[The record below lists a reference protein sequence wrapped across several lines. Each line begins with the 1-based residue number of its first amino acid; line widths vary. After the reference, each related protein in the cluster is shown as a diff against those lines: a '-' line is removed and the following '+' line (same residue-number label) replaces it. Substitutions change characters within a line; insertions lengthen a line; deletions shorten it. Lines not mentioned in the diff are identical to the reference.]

1 MLESILTLL
10 STLVGGGVL
19 GMLFERKKRKVET
32 DAIEAEV
39 VDRIQ
44 IIYKKFLEDYNQKIT
59 DLLNENE
66 KLKEKIR
73 KIEERIKE
81 LSKLRILYYPFYW
94 LSLYWA
100 ANRLHRRTKIM
111 KKRN

>member
-44 IIYKKFLEDYNQKIT
+44 ILYKKFLEDYNQKIT

-66 KLKEKIR
+66 KLKEKI
-73 KIEERIKE
+73 KKLEERINE
-81 LSKLRILYYPFYW
+81 LSK
-94 LSLYWA
+94 
-100 ANRLHRRTKIM
+100 
-111 KKRN
+111 

>member
-73 KIEERIKE
+73 KLEKRINE
-81 LSKLRILYYPFYW
+81 LSK
-94 LSLYWA
+94 
-100 ANRLHRRTKIM
+100 
-111 KKRN
+111 

>member
-73 KIEERIKE
+73 KLEERIDD
-81 LSKLRILYYPFYW
+81 LSK
-94 LSLYWA
+94 
-100 ANRLHRRTKIM
+100 
-111 KKRN
+111 

>member
-1 MLESILTLL
+1 MLESILTLF

-73 KIEERIKE
+73 KLEERINE
-81 LSKLRILYYPFYW
+81 LYK
-94 LSLYWA
+94 
-100 ANRLHRRTKIM
+100 
-111 KKRN
+111 

>member
-1 MLESILTLL
+1 MLESILTLF

-44 IIYKKFLEDYNQKIT
+44 NIYKKFLEDYNQKIT

-73 KIEERIKE
+73 KLEERINE
-81 LSKLRILYYPFYW
+81 LSK
-94 LSLYWA
+94 
-100 ANRLHRRTKIM
+100 
-111 KKRN
+111 

>member
-32 DAIEAEV
+32 YAIEAEV

-44 IIYKKFLEDYNQKIT
+44 IIYKKFLEDYKQKIT

-73 KIEERIKE
+73 KLEERINE
-81 LSKLRILYYPFYW
+81 LSK
-94 LSLYWA
+94 
-100 ANRLHRRTKIM
+100 
-111 KKRN
+111 

>member
-44 IIYKKFLEDYNQKIT
+44 IIYKKFLEDYDQKIT

-73 KIEERIKE
+73 KLEERINE
-81 LSKLRILYYPFYW
+81 LSK
-94 LSLYWA
+94 
-100 ANRLHRRTKIM
+100 
-111 KKRN
+111 

>member
-1 MLESILTLL
+1 MLESILTLF

-32 DAIEAEV
+32 DVIEAEV

-44 IIYKKFLEDYNQKIT
+44 ILYKKFLEDYNQKIT
-59 DLLNENE
+59 ELLNENE

-73 KIEERIKE
+73 ELEERINE
-81 LSKLRILYYPFYW
+81 LSK
-94 LSLYWA
+94 
-100 ANRLHRRTKIM
+100 
-111 KKRN
+111 

>member
-1 MLESILTLL
+1 
-10 STLVGGGVL
+10 
-19 GMLFERKKRKVET
+19 MLFERKKRKVET

-59 DLLNENE
+59 DLLNEND

-73 KIEERIKE
+73 KLEERINE
-81 LSKLRILYYPFYW
+81 LSK
-94 LSLYWA
+94 
-100 ANRLHRRTKIM
+100 
-111 KKRN
+111 

>member
-44 IIYKKFLEDYNQKIT
+44 IIYKKFLEDYNQKFT

-66 KLKEKIR
+66 KLKEKI
-73 KIEERIKE
+73 KKLEERINE
-81 LSKLRILYYPFYW
+81 LSK
-94 LSLYWA
+94 
-100 ANRLHRRTKIM
+100 
-111 KKRN
+111 

>member
-1 MLESILTLL
+1 MMLESILTLL

-19 GMLFERKKRKVET
+19 GMLFERKKRKGET

-66 KLKEKIR
+66 KLKEKI
-73 KIEERIKE
+73 KKLEERINE
-81 LSKLRILYYPFYW
+81 LSK
-94 LSLYWA
+94 
-100 ANRLHRRTKIM
+100 
-111 KKRN
+111 

>member
-1 MLESILTLL
+1 MLESILTLF

-66 KLKEKIR
+66 KSKEKIR
-73 KIEERIKE
+73 KLEERINE
-81 LSKLRILYYPFYW
+81 LSK
-94 LSLYWA
+94 
-100 ANRLHRRTKIM
+100 
-111 KKRN
+111 

>member
-1 MLESILTLL
+1 MLESILTLF

-32 DAIEAEV
+32 DVIEAEV

-44 IIYKKFLEDYNQKIT
+44 ILYKKFLEDYNQKIT

-73 KIEERIKE
+73 KLEERINE
-81 LSKLRILYYPFYW
+81 LSK
-94 LSLYWA
+94 
-100 ANRLHRRTKIM
+100 
-111 KKRN
+111 

>member
-10 STLVGGGVL
+10 STLVGGGLL

-66 KLKEKIR
+66 KLKEKI
-73 KIEERIKE
+73 KKLEERINE
-81 LSKLRILYYPFYW
+81 LSK
-94 LSLYWA
+94 
-100 ANRLHRRTKIM
+100 
-111 KKRN
+111 

>member
-1 MLESILTLL
+1 MMLESILTLF

-19 GMLFERKKRKVET
+19 GMIFERKKRKVET

-73 KIEERIKE
+73 KLEERINE
-81 LSKLRILYYPFYW
+81 LSK
-94 LSLYWA
+94 
-100 ANRLHRRTKIM
+100 
-111 KKRN
+111 

>member
-1 MLESILTLL
+1 MLESILTLF

-19 GMLFERKKRKVET
+19 GMLFERKKRKAET

-73 KIEERIKE
+73 KLEERINE
-81 LSKLRILYYPFYW
+81 LSK
-94 LSLYWA
+94 
-100 ANRLHRRTKIM
+100 
-111 KKRN
+111 

>member
-1 MLESILTLL
+1 MMLESILTLL

-66 KLKEKIR
+66 ILKKKIR
-73 KIEERIKE
+73 KLEERINE
-81 LSKLRILYYPFYW
+81 LSK
-94 LSLYWA
+94 
-100 ANRLHRRTKIM
+100 
-111 KKRN
+111 

>member
-1 MLESILTLL
+1 MLESILTLF

-73 KIEERIKE
+73 KLEE
-81 LSKLRILYYPFYW
+81 
-94 LSLYWA
+94 
-100 ANRLHRRTKIM
+100 
-111 KKRN
+111 KKR

>member
-73 KIEERIKE
+73 KLEERINE
-81 LSKLRILYYPFYW
+81 LSK
-94 LSLYWA
+94 
-100 ANRLHRRTKIM
+100 
-111 KKRN
+111 

>member
-44 IIYKKFLEDYNQKIT
+44 IIYKKFLEDYNQNIT

-73 KIEERIKE
+73 KLEERINE
-81 LSKLRILYYPFYW
+81 LSK
-94 LSLYWA
+94 
-100 ANRLHRRTKIM
+100 
-111 KKRN
+111 

>member
-1 MLESILTLL
+1 MLESILTLF

-73 KIEERIKE
+73 KLEERINE
-81 LSKLRILYYPFYW
+81 LSK
-94 LSLYWA
+94 
-100 ANRLHRRTKIM
+100 
-111 KKRN
+111 

>member
-1 MLESILTLL
+1 MLESILTLF

-73 KIEERIKE
+73 KC
-81 LSKLRILYYPFYW
+81 P
-94 LSLYWA
+94 LSLP
-100 ANRLHRRTKIM
+100 
-111 KKRN
+111 

>member
-1 MLESILTLL
+1 MMLESILTLL

-59 DLLNENE
+59 DLLSENE

-73 KIEERIKE
+73 KLEERINE
-81 LSKLRILYYPFYW
+81 LSK
-94 LSLYWA
+94 
-100 ANRLHRRTKIM
+100 
-111 KKRN
+111 

>member
-1 MLESILTLL
+1 MLESILTLF

-59 DLLNENE
+59 DLLSENE

-73 KIEERIKE
+73 KLEERINE
-81 LSKLRILYYPFYW
+81 LSK
-94 LSLYWA
+94 
-100 ANRLHRRTKIM
+100 
-111 KKRN
+111 

>member
-59 DLLNENE
+59 DLLNEND

-73 KIEERIKE
+73 KLEERINE
-81 LSKLRILYYPFYW
+81 LSK
-94 LSLYWA
+94 
-100 ANRLHRRTKIM
+100 
-111 KKRN
+111 

>member
-1 MLESILTLL
+1 MLEGILTLL

-66 KLKEKIR
+66 KLKEKI
-73 KIEERIKE
+73 KKLEERINE
-81 LSKLRILYYPFYW
+81 LSK
-94 LSLYWA
+94 
-100 ANRLHRRTKIM
+100 
-111 KKRN
+111 

>member
-1 MLESILTLL
+1 MLESNLTLL

-73 KIEERIKE
+73 KLEERINE
-81 LSKLRILYYPFYW
+81 LSK
-94 LSLYWA
+94 
-100 ANRLHRRTKIM
+100 
-111 KKRN
+111 

>member
-1 MLESILTLL
+1 MMLESILTLL

-66 KLKEKIR
+66 ELKEKIR
-73 KIEERIKE
+73 KLEERINE
-81 LSKLRILYYPFYW
+81 LSK
-94 LSLYWA
+94 
-100 ANRLHRRTKIM
+100 
-111 KKRN
+111 

>member
-73 KIEERIKE
+73 KLEVRINE
-81 LSKLRILYYPFYW
+81 LSK
-94 LSLYWA
+94 
-100 ANRLHRRTKIM
+100 
-111 KKRN
+111 

>member
-1 MLESILTLL
+1 MMLESILTLL

-59 DLLNENE
+59 DLLNEND

-73 KIEERIKE
+73 KLEERINE
-81 LSKLRILYYPFYW
+81 LSK
-94 LSLYWA
+94 
-100 ANRLHRRTKIM
+100 
-111 KKRN
+111 

>member
-1 MLESILTLL
+1 MMLESILTLF

-59 DLLNENE
+59 DLLNEN
-66 KLKEKIR
+66 KILKEKIR
-73 KIEERIKE
+73 KLEERINE
-81 LSKLRILYYPFYW
+81 LSK
-94 LSLYWA
+94 
-100 ANRLHRRTKIM
+100 
-111 KKRN
+111 

>member
-1 MLESILTLL
+1 MMLESILTLL

-66 KLKEKIR
+66 KLKQKIR
-73 KIEERIKE
+73 KLEERINE
-81 LSKLRILYYPFYW
+81 LSK
-94 LSLYWA
+94 
-100 ANRLHRRTKIM
+100 
-111 KKRN
+111 

>member
-1 MLESILTLL
+1 MLESILTLF

-44 IIYKKFLEDYNQKIT
+44 VIYKKFLEDYNQKIT

-66 KLKEKIR
+66 KLKDKIR
-73 KIEERIKE
+73 KLEERINE
-81 LSKLRILYYPFYW
+81 LSK
-94 LSLYWA
+94 
-100 ANRLHRRTKIM
+100 
-111 KKRN
+111 

>member
-66 KLKEKIR
+66 KLKEKI
-73 KIEERIKE
+73 KKLEERINE
-81 LSKLRILYYPFYW
+81 LSK
-94 LSLYWA
+94 
-100 ANRLHRRTKIM
+100 
-111 KKRN
+111 